1 VTDPWS
7 AFGAWLEV
15 VAALPQRTTAEVLAI
30 VARRFE
36 GRRLELLAAGRP
48 YGS

>member
-15 VAALPQRTTAEVLAI
+15 VAALPQRTTTEVLAI